1 MTGQVSLVG
10 AGCGPADWITVAGQ
24 KALQSCDVLL
34 YDELID
40 PSLLDQAPKN
50 ARRIPVG
57 KRAGGLSHKQEEI
70 NAFRR
75 FIQSC
80 ADVFHFQDKTHI
92 NTSPSITSTIMKKTY
107 KNICKTLACEALEAE
122 DDKTTLTTQQLE
134 TIEADI
140 ESKEKSIGDLTAEVE
155 RLTKANKDLDAKV
168 KSLPADTT
176 NNVVDDKK
184 NDPSAEKTEIEKFY
198 DTTNSAQ
205 ALFDSL
211 P

>member
-1 MTGQVSLVG
+1 
-10 AGCGPADWITVAGQ
+10 
-24 KALQSCDVLL
+24 
-34 YDELID
+34 
-40 PSLLDQAPKN
+40 
-50 ARRIPVG
+50 
-57 KRAGGLSHKQEEI
+57 
-70 NAFRR
+70 
-75 FIQSC
+75 
-80 ADVFHFQDKTHI
+80 
-92 NTSPSITSTIMKKTY
+92 MKKTY

-140 ESKEKSIGDLTAEVE
+140 EAKEKSISDLTAEVD

-176 NNVVDDKK
+176 SNVVDDKK
-184 NDPSAEKTEIEKFY
+184 DGGTNTEKSDIEKFY